1 MQIEKS
7 FSQTKSPFLSY
18 LSSYAK
24 KMKGELK
31 EEPKINY
38 RDAIVSSIGG
48 LIAIIISSA
57 IALALGYPMAL
68 APIGA
73 SCVLVFGAH
82 KGPLS
87 QPRHVLGGHLLATV
101 SALIIWSLFHRS
113 LITIAIVLAFVL
125 ILMILT
131 KTVHPPAAAS
141 AIVAIN
147 TQAGWGY
154 LGIIMICACVVVL
167 ISTAYNNLF
176 QDRQY
181 PRYWV

>member
-18 LSSYAK
+18 LSSYTK

-38 RDAIVSSIGG
+38 RDAVVSSIGG

-113 LITIAIVLAFVL
+113 LIT
-125 ILMILT
+125 
-131 KTVHPPAAAS
+131 
-141 AIVAIN
+141 
-147 TQAGWGY
+147 
-154 LGIIMICACVVVL
+154 
-167 ISTAYNNLF
+167 
-176 QDRQY
+176 
-181 PRYWV
+181 

>member
-1 MQIEKS
+1 MEIEKNL
-7 FSQTKSPFLSY
+7 SQRKKSFLSY
-18 LSSYAK
+18 LNSYTR

-38 RDAIVSSIGG
+38 RDAVVSSLGG
-48 LIAIIISSA
+48 LIAIIISSS

-73 SCVLVFGAH
+73 TCVLVFGAH

-125 ILMILT
+125 ILMIVT

-147 TQAGWGY
+147 SQAGWGY

-167 ISTAYNNLF
+167 ISTVYNNLF